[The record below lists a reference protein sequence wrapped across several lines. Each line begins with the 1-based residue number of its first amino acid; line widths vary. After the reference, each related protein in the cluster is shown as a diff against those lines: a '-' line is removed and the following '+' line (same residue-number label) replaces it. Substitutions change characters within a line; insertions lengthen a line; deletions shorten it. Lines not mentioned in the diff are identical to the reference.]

1 MLTERQKNM
10 LKKVARLPEDK
21 MFGKENPALELV
33 ITQIM
38 LENSLSFLF
47 TDEDFRARNFY
58 HKPMCGPKVLPF
70 NTFIEE
76 FSPERENGLRKLA
89 SN

>member
-10 LKKVARLPEDK
+10 LKKVARSPEDK
-21 MFGKENPALELV
+21 MFGKENLALDLV

-47 TDEDFRARNFY
+47 TDEDFRGRNFY
-58 HKPMCGPKVLPF
+58 HKPMCGEKILPF

-76 FSPERENGLRKLA
+76 FSPEREYGLRKLA
-89 SN
+89 AY